1 MKSGNR
7 PRADRCLGPVAV
19 LVEAAFGGTDVTNA
33 FEKLIEVIGLPL
45 AWGVFESFIVHGES
59 LYQEFAQTSG
69 RPLTELRAT
78 MASDAKAD
86 GKNNF

>member
-33 FEKLIEVIGLPL
+33 FEKLIEVIRL
-45 AWGVFESFIVHGES
+45 ALSWRILESFIVHGES
-59 LYQEFAQTSG
+59 LYQEFAQTSR

-78 MASDAKAD
+78 MATDAKAN